1 MKNLITPII
10 LIVIAGVI
18 FFTWIDPQ
26 YAQVKEIQS
35 EANEYD
41 EAMEQVRELR
51 QVEQDILARRASFAE
66 SNITRLEKLLPDN
79 VDNVRLLLD
88 LDAIASKY
96 GMTLRNV
103 SISDP
108 QAVTETPEEVTQDL
122 QSVSVNFAVSASY
135 QNFLLFLED
144 LERSLRLVD
153 VESVSFQASDVDL
166 YEYAVGLRT
175 YWID

>member
-26 YAQVKEIQS
+26 YAQVKDIQS
-35 EANEYD
+35 EASEYD
-41 EAMEQVRELR
+41 QAISQVRELR
-51 QVEQDILARRASFAE
+51 QVEQDILARRTEFSEA
-66 SNITRLEKLLPDN
+66 NIDRLEKLLPDN

-108 QAVTETPEEVTQDL
+108 QAANESPEGVDQDL
-122 QSVSVNFAVSASY
+122 QSVSVSFAVSASY

-166 YEYAVGLRT
+166 YEYAVSLRT